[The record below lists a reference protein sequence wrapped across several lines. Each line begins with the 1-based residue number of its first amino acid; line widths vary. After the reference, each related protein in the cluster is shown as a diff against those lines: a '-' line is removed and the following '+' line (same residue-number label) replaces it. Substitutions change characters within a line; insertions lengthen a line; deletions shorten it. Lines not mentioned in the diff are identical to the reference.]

1 MSTSAQSKL
10 DALTAF
16 FKQNMPER
24 AMQAFTSEMDD
35 MQVIPAQKELGLNQY
50 RLSIIKY
57 DALFTWE
64 RFPYRI
70 CDPRLAFALLTVWQ
84 DQESQ
89 DLLSQVGISESEP
102 DWDISLDTQEYGT
115 VVLTVP
121 LAEEL
126 CIVQAENGAIPFD
139 GKRWDLTSPQV
150 WVASQAT
157 VFGAGGDG
165 APVLPVCD

>member
-1 MSTSAQSKL
+1 MTTTAQSKL
-10 DALTAF
+10 EALTTF
-16 FKQNMPER
+16 FKGNLPER

-35 MQVIPAQKELGLNQY
+35 MQVIPAQKDLGLNQY

-70 CDPRLAFALLTVWQ
+70 CDPRLLFALLTAWQ
-84 DQESQ
+84 DDESQ
-89 DLLSQVGISESEP
+89 ELLSQVGISESEP
-102 DWDISLDTQEYGT
+102 DWDISLDTQEYAT

-126 CIVQAENGAIPFD
+126 SVVQAENGAIPFD
-139 GKRWDLTSPQV
+139 GKRWDLTDPQV
-150 WVASQAT
+150 WVATAGT
-157 VFGAGGDG
+157 VYGAGGDG
-165 APVLPVCD
+165 APVVPECP